1 VKRIL
6 ARPEAMLALAII
18 VLAIGFGLVAP
29 QFFSFAHLFGIA
41 RSTIV
46 IGLMALG
53 LLLVLIAGGIDV
65 SVSATAVVSMYVT
78 VVTLGALDYDGP
90 FLVAV
95 LLATSIGAL
104 LGLVNALLVSLFR
117 LPSLIVTL
125 GTLTLYRGALLA
137 FVGTNR
143 IRDLPASMPE
153 FARAQVFAV
162 ESASGR
168 TASLHLGVVVFLGV
182 AAALAWALRST
193 TWGRGVYA
201 VGDNQEAAERF
212 GVSVVL
218 IRATTFAL
226 AGALAGMAGLMSGA
240 LNRAADPFT
249 IVGTELDV
257 LAAVV
262 LGGASILG
270 GRGTVVGTLLGVL
283 LVTLVGSSLIL
294 VGIPSAW
301 RQAFVGLFLLLGVGL
316 PAWRQRRA
324 ERARGVVVGAT

>member
-1 VKRIL
+1 
-6 ARPEAMLALAII
+6 MLALAIL
-18 VLAIGFGLVAP
+18 VLAVGFGLAAP
-29 QFFSFAHLFGIA
+29 QFFSFVHLFGIA

-46 IGLMALG
+46 VGLMALG
-53 LLLVLIAGGIDV
+53 LLVVLIAGGIDV

-78 VVTLGALDYDGP
+78 VVTLGAIDFQGT
-90 FLVAV
+90 FVVAV
-95 LLATSIGAL
+95 LLATSIGAM
-104 LGLVNALLVSLFR
+104 LGLVNALLVSLLR

-137 FVGTNR
+137 FVGTGRVRN
-143 IRDLPASMPE
+143 LPAGMPE
-153 FARAQVFAV
+153 FARAQVFSI
-162 ESASGR
+162 ESATGR

-182 AAALAWALRST
+182 AAALAWALRKT
-193 TWGRGVYA
+193 HWGRGVYA

-212 GVSVVL
+212 GVSVVR
-218 IRATTFAL
+218 IRVTAFAL

-270 GRGTVVGTLLGVL
+270 GRGTVIGTLLGVV